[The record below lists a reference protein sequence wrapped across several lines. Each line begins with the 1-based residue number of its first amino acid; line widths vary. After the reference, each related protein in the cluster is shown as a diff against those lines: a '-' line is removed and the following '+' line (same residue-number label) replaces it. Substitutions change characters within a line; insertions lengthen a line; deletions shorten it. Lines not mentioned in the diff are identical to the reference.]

1 MAALMVF
8 GLSVFA
14 LTFVAA
20 LAYMVVL
27 WPWTGLFIVAP
38 VVVLL
43 PFSLLMGMRIVRKE
57 REDQAR
63 MFTSG
68 GPW

>member
-1 MAALMVF
+1 MAVIVF
-8 GLSVFA
+8 GVSVLV
-14 LTFVAA
+14 LTFIAA
-20 LAYMVVL
+20 LAYMVAL

-43 PFSLLMGMRIVRKE
+43 PFSLWMATRIVRKE

-63 MFTSG
+63 SFT
-68 GPW
+68 PDW

>member
-1 MAALMVF
+1 VF
-8 GLSVFA
+8 GVSVFILA
-14 LTFVAA
+14 FIAA

-43 PFSLLMGMRIVRKE
+43 PFSLWMAMRIVRKE

-63 MFTSG
+63 TFT
-68 GPW
+68 PDW